1 MAALHHYYMGT
12 SEKTPITP
20 GSYVALWVPV
30 ITAQMSETDR
40 AILGGHTPYPEHKV
54 CAPAL
59 LCTPDGT
66 TLQNRTTG
74 ETYGTLTQRLEP
86 SGLHMWYYTSNTTS
100 PKHNPSHVLQLW
112 AIDPMPEADALAVAR
127 ADYDEETARKR
138 FEDYR
143 AGSDFRALHHLS
155 GVKDQGVDLFTGESV
170 IKLFHDTHQHHVY
183 GADASAAF
191 AAYEQMMSS
200 AMKALDAR
208 LSEEFDRASQAIE
221 KVAPLGDSSYGVA
234 LSNLNYCGAVSAA
247 VLPEAPGIHRYMSNR
262 PDGTPLQILTRGYD
276 QARQAAQKAA
286 EQVALNASKHLTPA
300 PTIG

>member
-1 MAALHHYYMGT
+1 MAALHKYMST
-12 SEKTPITP
+12 LKKTPITP

-40 AILGGHTPYPEHKV
+40 AILGGHTPGPEHKV
-54 CAPAL
+54 CAPTL
-59 LCTPDGT
+59 LYTPDGT

-74 ETYGTLTQRLEP
+74 EAYGTLTQYREGGVYKWL
-86 SGLHMWYYTSNTTS
+86 YTSSTTA
-100 PKHNPSHVLQLW
+100 PKYNPGYILRLW
-112 AIDPMPEADALAVAR
+112 VIDPMPEADALAVAR

-155 GVKDQGVDLFTGESV
+155 GVKDQGVDLFTGEAV
-170 IKLFHDTHQHHVY
+170 RTLFHDTHQRHVY

-200 AMKALDAR
+200 AVKALDAR
-208 LSEEFDRASQAIE
+208 LSEEFDRASEAIE
-221 KVAPLGDSSYGVA
+221 KVAPLGDSSYGA
-234 LSNLNYCGAVSAA
+234 LGSLNYCGAVSAA

-262 PDGTPLQILTRGYD
+262 PDGTPLQILTRGYEA
-276 QARQAAQKAA
+276 ARQAAQKAA
-286 EQVALNASKHLTPA
+286 DQVALNASKYLTPA

>member
-12 SEKTPITP
+12 LEKTPITP

-30 ITAQMSETDR
+30 ITAQMSQTDR
-40 AILGGHTPYPEHKV
+40 AILGGKV
-54 CAPAL
+54 CAPTL
-59 LCTPDGT
+59 LYTPDGT

-74 ETYGTLTQRLEP
+74 EAYGTLTQYRED
-86 SGLHMWYYTSNTTS
+86 GVYKWRYTSNTTTS
-100 PKHNPSHVLQLW
+100 KYAPGYILRLW
-112 AIDPMPEADALAVAR
+112 VIDPMPEADALAAAR

-138 FEDYR
+138 FEDYH

-155 GVKDQGVDLFTGESV
+155 GVKDQGVDLFTGEAV
-170 IKLFHDTHQHHVY
+170 RTLFHDTHQHHVY

-191 AAYEQMMSS
+191 ATYEQMMSS
-200 AMKALDAR
+200 AVKALDAR
-208 LSEEFDRASQAIE
+208 LSEEFNRASEAIE
-221 KVAPLGDSSYGVA
+221 KVAPLGDSSYGA
-234 LSNLNYCGAVSAA
+234 LGSLNYCGAVSAA

-276 QARQAAQKAA
+276 AARQAAQKAA
-286 EQVALNASKHLTPA
+286 ERVALSASKHLAPA

>member
-1 MAALHHYYMGT
+1 MAALHKYMST
-12 SEKTPITP
+12 LKKTPITP

-30 ITAQMSETDR
+30 ITAQISETDR
-40 AILGGHTPYPEHKV
+40 SILGGHTPAPEHKV
-54 CAPAL
+54 CAPTL
-59 LCTPDGT
+59 LYTPDGT

-74 ETYGTLTQRLEP
+74 EAYGTLTQYRED
-86 SGLHMWYYTSNTTS
+86 GVYKWRYTSNTTTS
-100 PKHNPSHVLQLW
+100 KYAPGYILRLW
-112 AIDPMPEADALAVAR
+112 VIDPMPEADALAVAR

-155 GVKDQGVDLFTGESV
+155 GVKDQGVDLFTGEAVS
-170 IKLFHDTHQHHVY
+170 KLFHDTHQHHVY

-191 AAYEQMMSS
+191 AVYEQMMSS
-200 AMKALDAR
+200 TMKALDAR

-276 QARQAAQKAA
+276 EARQAAQKAA
-286 EQVALNASKHLTPA
+286 ERVALSASKYLAPA

>member
-1 MAALHHYYMGT
+1 
-12 SEKTPITP
+12 
-20 GSYVALWVPV
+20 
-30 ITAQMSETDR
+30 
-40 AILGGHTPYPEHKV
+40 
-54 CAPAL
+54 
-59 LCTPDGT
+59 
-66 TLQNRTTG
+66 
-74 ETYGTLTQRLEP
+74 
-86 SGLHMWYYTSNTTS
+86 
-100 PKHNPSHVLQLW
+100 
-112 AIDPMPEADALAVAR
+112 MPEADALAVAR

-155 GVKDQGVDLFTGESV
+155 GVKDQGVDLFTGEAVS
-170 IKLFHDTHQHHVY
+170 KLFHDTHQHHVY

-191 AAYEQMMSS
+191 AVYEQMMSS

-276 QARQAAQKAA
+276 EARQAAQKAA
-286 EQVALNASKHLTPA
+286 ERVALSASKYLAPA